1 MLGSVF
7 GEKQCFKNLRVGERG
22 KGREEE
28 REGTRETGRE
38 AVFFNLVANEI
49 LLGTFNKLRVLR
61 PQFQV
66 ISFNWSGGWSMDQQQ
81 Q

>member
-1 MLGSVF
+1 MSFYFQGTFNLLGSVF
-7 GEKQCFKNLRVGERG
+7 GEKKKCFKNLRVEERG

-28 REGTRETGRE
+28 REGTRERGRE

-49 LLGTFNKLRVLR
+49 LLGAFNKLRVLR

-66 ISFNWSGGWSMDQQQ
+66 I
-81 Q
+81 